1 MRGVANVH
9 PMTAEMALQL
19 GRALAYL
26 VRSGPHRHRIVV
38 GKDTRLSGYML
49 EQAIASGIC
58 SMGVD
63 VMLSGPL
70 PTPGIAFL
78 TESMRADAGVVIS
91 ASHNPY
97 QDNGIK
103 FFSRDGFKLPDEL
116 ELQIE
121 RLVLD
126 GDEGDAGAQDFRA
139 LRPTAT
145 RIGKAKR
152 IDDAIGRYVVFL
164 KSLFPKDLTLDG
176 LTVVVDCAHGAA
188 YHVAPAVFEELGAK
202 VIPIGV
208 KPDGTNINDGCGAIH
223 PEGMARAIQKHGAD
237 LGLALDG
244 DADRVILADEQGRVV
259 DGDAIMALVGRD
271 LIRQGTL
278 AKRTV
283 VATVM
288 SNLGLERALAPVKGR
303 VVRTAVGDRYVVEEM
318 RRSGYNFGGEQSG
331 HLIFLDHVTTGDGV
345 AAALN
350 VLAVMQREGRP
361 LSELARCFEPV
372 PQALVNVAV
381 REKRPLAELPAVAR
395 AIARGREG
403 ARGGGARP
411 RPVLRDRE
419 QGPRARRGA
428 GREADPRARRGDRGR
443 AAQGARVAPARS
455 RGRATRPGAR
465 FWVRFPACP
474 LASASTSTTSRRSA
488 SPAARSTP
496 TRWPPRCSRSSAAPT
511 RSPSTC
517 ARTAGTS
524 RSGTSRSCAAPSR
537 PGSTSRW
544 PRRRRW

>member
-1 MRGVANVH
+1 VSPIAAPRTRAARAAPLAPAAATRRLFGTDGVRGVANVH

-19 GRALAYL
+19 GRALAFL

-63 VMLSGPL
+63 VMLTGPL

-103 FFSRDGFKLPDEL
+103 FFSRDGFKLPDDL
-116 ELQIE
+116 ELRVE

-126 GDEGDAGAQDFRA
+126 GASGEDDGDDFRA

-145 RIGKAKR
+145 RVGKAKR

-188 YHVAPAVFEELGAK
+188 YHVAPAVFEELGAR
-202 VIPIGV
+202 VIPVGV
-208 KPDGTNINDGCGAIH
+208 KPDGTNINEGCGAVH
-223 PEGMARAIQKHGAD
+223 PEGMSKLVQRHGAD

-288 SNLGLERALAPVKGR
+288 SNVGLERALAPVKGR

-381 REKRPLAELPAVAR
+381 KEKRPLAELTGVGK
-395 AIARGREG
+395 AIAAVERALGPEGR
-403 ARGGGARP
+403 
-411 RPVLRDRE
+411 VL
-419 QGPRARRGA
+419 
-428 GREADPRARRGDRGR
+428 
-443 AAQGARVAPARS
+443 
-455 RGRATRPGAR
+455 
-465 FWVRFPACP
+465 VRF
-474 LASASTSTTSRRSA
+474 
-488 SPAARSTP
+488 
-496 TRWPPRCSRSSAAPT
+496 
-511 RSPSTC
+511 
-517 ARTAGTS
+517 
-524 RSGTSRSCAAPSR
+524 SGTENKVRVLVEGPDSRKIKAHAEAIADELR
-537 PGSTSRW
+537 KALG
-544 PRRRRW
+544 

>member
-1 MRGVANVH
+1 MTIRENTTRRARPSAPNGPVRGPRNGVRSPAPPAQRRLFGTDGVRGVANVH

-116 ELQIE
+116 ELRIE

-126 GDEGDAGAQDFRA
+126 GGEEGGVVDFHA

-188 YHVAPAVFEELGAK
+188 HKVAPAVFEELGAR
-202 VIPIGV
+202 VIAAGV
-208 KPDGTNINDGCGAIH
+208 KPDGKNINDGCGAVH
-223 PEGMARAIQKHGAD
+223 PEGMARAIQKHGAH

-244 DADRVILADEQGRVV
+244 DADRVILADERGRVI

-271 LIRQGTL
+271 LARQGTL

-288 SNLGLERALAPVKGR
+288 SNIGLERALAPVKAR

-318 RRSGYNFGGEQSG
+318 RRNGYNFGGEQSG

-372 PQALVNVAV
+372 PQALVNVPV
-381 REKRPLAELPAVAR
+381 REKRPLSDLPGVGR
-395 AIARGREG
+395 AIAEAERALGSDGR
-403 ARGGGARP
+403 
-411 RPVLRDRE
+411 VL
-419 QGPRARRGA
+419 
-428 GREADPRARRGDRGR
+428 
-443 AAQGARVAPARS
+443 
-455 RGRATRPGAR
+455 
-465 FWVRFPACP
+465 VRF
-474 LASASTSTTSRRSA
+474 
-488 SPAARSTP
+488 
-496 TRWPPRCSRSSAAPT
+496 
-511 RSPSTC
+511 
-517 ARTAGTS
+517 
-524 RSGTSRSCAAPSR
+524 SGTENKVRILVEGTDARKIKAQAETIAEELR
-537 PGSTSRW
+537 KAIG
-544 PRRRRW
+544 